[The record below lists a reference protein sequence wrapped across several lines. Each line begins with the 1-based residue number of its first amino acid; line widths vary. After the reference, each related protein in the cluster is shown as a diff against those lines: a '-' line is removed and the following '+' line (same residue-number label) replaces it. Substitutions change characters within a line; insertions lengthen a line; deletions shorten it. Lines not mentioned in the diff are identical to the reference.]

1 MSSLLSCYQ
10 VFKNVAVRSHS
21 KNRLRKTPDEV
32 QRILRGLISSEK
44 LCHFHKDQC
53 NDAKRF
59 PQAAM
64 LCHLFSVVD
73 DLVLSALRKM
83 ERLKEYCKPGR
94 YGENKFPLPAGIT
107 TDLDLVKDA
116 LDDVASAWQAF
127 EIVAKTEQLREPGPK
142 RIILRHLMRVLGVA
156 IALVQLAAPR
166 HGEWTDAWKEALDAG
181 LPGFRFDTEEDIR
194 KTQKRD
200 PTWASVLPP
209 FSQFPRSYIPL
220 SLLGTGPSPL
230 LIRNPLNGGGPVVVN
245 ELAINALRCD
255 RESKHG
261 NRVNKGGVEHGGN
274 TGENNCE
281 EGPTN
286 IQYDREFGYFNG
298 GYY

>member
-1 MSSLLSCYQ
+1 MSSLLGCYQ
-10 VFKNVAVRSHS
+10 VFRNVAVRSHS

-32 QRILRGLISSEK
+32 QRILQRLISSEK
-44 LCHFHKDQC
+44 LRNFHKDQC

-73 DLVLSALRKM
+73 GRVLSALWKM
-83 ERLKEYCKPGR
+83 EQLKEYCKPGR
-94 YGENKFPLPAGIT
+94 YGENKAPLPAGIA

-142 RIILRHLMRVLGVA
+142 RIILRHLRRVLGVA

-181 LPGFRFDTEEDIR
+181 LPDFTFDTEEEIR
-194 KTQKRD
+194 KTQRRD
-200 PTWASVLPP
+200 PTWASILPP
-209 FSQFPRSYIPL
+209 ISQFPRSYIPL
-220 SLLGTGPSPL
+220 SLLGTDPSPL
-230 LIRNPLNGGGPVVVN
+230 LIRNPLNGGGPVVIN
-245 ELAINALRCD
+245 ELAANALRCD

-261 NRVNKGGVEHGGN
+261 NEVNKESAECGGN
-274 TGENNCE
+274 TGENGC
-281 EGPTN
+281 PAS
-286 IQYDREFGYFNG
+286 IQNGREFGYFNG